1 MAGEWLALPED
12 FSISLEQNSPLFND
26 QGTFSFPFEIPLE
39 PNRHVFRNVADPF
52 GDITLADIDR
62 MEAEVW
68 FDGVMLYRGVIE
80 TDEKIEFEDSLPVTF
95 LSGNSDFMDRIEGM
109 NARDVPLDR
118 EIKVGY
124 RVGYASAVARI
135 NDSDTVVRVFLP
147 SDDFMRFT
155 EANVS
160 DPYPLRPYCNVRI
173 CAQDEN
179 GKYVTLEYDRNS
191 SGVCFYVLYLID
203 CLLRHLEI
211 SAGRNDLED
220 VEDMCRLA
228 FFTTRCDV
236 AEKGDYKAIA
246 FADMLRTAGG
256 TLGLEFE
263 YSNSEGPG
271 WGRFTLRENDFTYY
285 AKDVY
290 ATSQNYPDIGVEDVL
305 EDLKNAFGAR
315 FLYDARS
322 NSMSVVLVKNVL
334 ADPEERELSAEILSA
349 VLTRQKP
356 KATVLS
362 YGNDDDTAFNYSDWS
377 NVEEK
382 DGYLE
387 ILREGVSSYNTTC
400 YVDRTTGNAYRIKVN
415 NETGGDPSL
424 FEVGGYRDYVAGDS
438 GAEEKEEVSIG
449 FSPVAV
455 NDVNGSNVLQQAQG
469 ADAKSA
475 PQVFAVFADV
485 QLKSETRIERDDL
498 SAMLQPFMPILGG
511 GVSRTTLLYSSKENY
526 DRSTEERS
534 PLRDYDAG
542 YCLGIMRGPGN
553 KSGVEYVRYNYDGE
567 GNDTWTQVV
576 ADYAFTADSCD
587 NFGRFFDYNGTE
599 EGGADQSGRFSLKLV
614 AGKDGYPVGERYADR
629 GLAGKFLSEYLY
641 FMSHKRTVTLTVRT
655 GITRIVGIDFLKRYR
670 IGEYVGFVN
679 KVSYTLTV
687 RGMEDV
693 QIELFTL

>member
-12 FSISLEQNSPLFND
+12 FTVSLEQNSPLFND
-26 QGTFSFPFEIPLE
+26 QGIFSFPFEIPLE
-39 PNRHVFRNVADPF
+39 PNRHVFGNLADPF
-52 GDITLADIDR
+52 GNITLADIDR

-68 FDGVMLYRGVIE
+68 FDGTMLYRGVIE
-80 TDEKIEFEDSLPVTF
+80 TDEEIEFEDTLPVTF
-95 LSGNSDFMDRIEGM
+95 LSGNSDFMDRIEGL

-118 EIKVGY
+118 EIKLGY
-124 RVGYASAVARI
+124 RVGYASAVAKI
-135 NDSDTVVRVFLP
+135 NGSDTVVRVFLP

-160 DPYPLRPYCNVRI
+160 DPYPLKPYCNARI
-173 CAQDEN
+173 CASDEN

-203 CLLRHLEI
+203 CLLKHLEI
-211 SAGRNDLED
+211 SIRRNDLED

-236 AEKGDYKAIA
+236 TEKGDYKAIA
-246 FADMLRTAGG
+246 FSEMLRTAGG
-256 TLGLEFE
+256 RLGLIFE

-271 WGRFTLRENDFTYY
+271 WNKFTIKHDEFTYY

-290 ATSQNYPDIGVEDVL
+290 ATSLNYPDIGIKDVL

-315 FLYDARS
+315 FLYDDRRNA
-322 NSMSVVLVKNVL
+322 MSVVLVKNVL
-334 ADPEERELSAEILSA
+334 RDPEERDFSAEILSVSLA
-349 VLTRQKP
+349 RQK
-356 KATVLS
+356 ANAIVLS
-362 YGNDDDTAFNYSDWS
+362 YGNDDDTAYNYSDWS

-387 ILREGVSSYNTTC
+387 VLREGVSSYNTTC
-400 YVDRTTGNAYRIKVN
+400 YVDTITGNAYRIKVN

-424 FEVGGYRDYVAGDS
+424 FEVGGYRDYVAGDPDE
-438 GAEEKEEVSIG
+438 EEKEEISIS

-455 NDVNGSNVLQQAQG
+455 NDVNGANVLQQAQSVDG
-469 ADAKSA
+469 EAAS
-475 PQVFAVFADV
+475 QVFAVFADV
-485 QLKSETRIERDDL
+485 QLKAEIRVERDDL
-498 SAMLQPFMPILGG
+498 VAMLQPFMPILGG
-511 GVSRTTLLYSSKENY
+511 GVSKTTLVYNSKENY

-542 YCLGIMRGPGN
+542 YSLGIMRGPGN
-553 KSGVEYVRYNYDGE
+553 KSGIEYVRYNYDGE

-599 EGGADQSGRFSLKLV
+599 QGGADQSGRFSLKLV
-614 AGKDGYPVGERYADR
+614 AGKDGFPVGDQYADR
-629 GLAGKFLSEYLY
+629 GLVGKFLSEYLY
-641 FMSHKRTVTLTVRT
+641 FMVHKKTVVLTVRA
-655 GITRIVGIDFLKRYR
+655 GITQIVGIDFLKRYR
-670 IGEYVGFVN
+670 IGEYVGFIN

-687 RGMEDV
+687 RGMENV
-693 QIELFTL
+693 QIELYTL